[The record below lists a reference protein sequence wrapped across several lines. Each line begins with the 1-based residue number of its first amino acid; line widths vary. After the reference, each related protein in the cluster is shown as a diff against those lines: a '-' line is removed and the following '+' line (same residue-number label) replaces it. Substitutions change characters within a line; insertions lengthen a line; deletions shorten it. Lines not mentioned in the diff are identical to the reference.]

1 MTPIQVQDAW
11 QQDQIRSSAYSC
23 PNTKGKSL
31 AEHET
36 VVVQTEIGDSES
48 FFYGSCFETSQECSL
63 EEAGGQA
70 R

>member
-23 PNTKGKSL
+23 PNMKDKSL

-36 VVVQTEIGDSES
+36 VVVRTEIGDSES
-48 FFYGSCFETSQECSL
+48 FGFMVVVSRL
-63 EEAGGQA
+63 LRNAV
-70 R
+70 